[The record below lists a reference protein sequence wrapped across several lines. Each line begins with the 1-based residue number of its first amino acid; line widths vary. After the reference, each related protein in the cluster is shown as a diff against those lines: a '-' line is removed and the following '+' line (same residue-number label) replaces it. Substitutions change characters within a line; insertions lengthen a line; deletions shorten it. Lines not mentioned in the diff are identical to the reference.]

1 MAPAARRYKLILS
14 YDGAGYHGWQK
25 QPGKANATVQGTLEA
40 ALLRLFGEDVT
51 ITGSGRTDTGV
62 HALGQVA
69 HMDLRV
75 PVTPSE
81 LQAALNGQLPPD
93 IRVRHVARVSNDF
106 HARYSATRRAYAYLI
121 HRTRLP
127 SPFLARYTLACSFPL
142 DVDALADASARLVGT
157 HDFSAFRATGGGRT
171 LPTRTIYRSE
181 ILELSEDFLCYLVV
195 ADAFLRKMV
204 RGIVGTLLEIGR
216 GKVPPDRM
224 TRLLDTGDRSLL
236 SPLAPPQGLYLVAV
250 AYPDGLETDGGDPVG

>member
-1 MAPAARRYKLILS
+1 MASATRRYKLLLS

-25 QPGKANATVQGTLEA
+25 QPGKAGATVQGTLEA
-40 ALLRLFGEDVT
+40 AVSRLFGADVT
-51 ITGSGRTDTGV
+51 VTGSGRTDTGV

-69 HMDLRV
+69 HVDLGV
-75 PVTPSE
+75 PITPSE
-81 LQAALNGQLPPD
+81 LHAALNSQLPPD

-106 HARYSATRRAYAYLI
+106 HARYSATRRTYAYLV

-127 SPFLARYTLACSFPL
+127 SPFLARYALAYSFPL
-142 DVDALADASARLVGT
+142 DVDAMADAAARLAGT

-171 LPTRTIYRSE
+171 LPTRTVFRSE
-181 ILELSEDFLCYLVV
+181 TLELSEDFLCYLVV

-216 GKVPPDRM
+216 GKIPPGRM
-224 TRLLDTGDRSLL
+224 TQLLDTGDRSLL

-250 AYPDGLETDGGDPVG
+250 AYPDGLETVGGNPVG